1 MGSLDN
7 LHSGQRSIKFN
18 EWVNPPK
25 RKILRYAS
33 KLKLVDQWLAVIK
46 DYIPKGTTYGHHIP
60 GCYCA
65 YRSNL

>member
-46 DYIPKGTTYGHHIP
+46 DDIPMVTIYQGVTAPIGAIFDT
-60 GCYCA
+60 
-65 YRSNL
+65 